1 MGSVPAVRS
10 GDVTDCQGVYTYTWE
25 FTDDCGRPI
34 THTRTVTV
42 VPPPTAA
49 FVNPP
54 ASETVSCENAPD
66 ETAPIVLS
74 YTNNGVIPCL
84 IAGDVSATPTVQENP
99 DCSKVLTYLREYTDN
114 CNRPIT
120 HTKVVNVDPPLI
132 AQWINPPANTT
143 VQSQDDFDFDELQI
157 YFITI
162 IRHSMAVVSWGQC
175 QLLDQEM

>member
-1 MGSVPAVRS
+1 MHI
-10 GDVTDCQGVYTYTWE
+10 DCNGAYIYMWE
-25 FTDDCGRPI
+25 FMDDCGRTI
-34 THTRTVTV
+34 THSRTVTV
-42 VPPPTAA
+42 VPPPAAA

-66 ETAPIVLS
+66 ETTPIVLS

-99 DCSKVLTYLREYTDN
+99 DCSKVLTYLWEYTDN

-120 HTKVVNVDPPLI
+120 HTKVVNVDPPLV

-143 VQSQDDFDFDELQI
+143 VQSL
-157 YFITI
+157 
-162 IRHSMAVVSWGQC
+162 
-175 QLLDQEM
+175 